1 MSPAEWDTLGDP
13 VPPDTLALVH
23 AHTVADGC
31 KLLVSSTSLLLI
43 GLQTEVGGSAVPQES
58 ERACI
63 RLRQRVGEH
72 QRVSRQRVEVATW
85 VKRYAVGLLLGFL
98 SRRRF

>member
-13 VPPDTLALVH
+13 VPSDTLALVH

-43 GLQTEVGGSAVPQES
+43 CLQAEVGGSAMLQES

-63 RLRQRVGEH
+63 RLRYPVGEY
-72 QRVSRQRVEVATW
+72 QRVSRQRAKVEI
-85 VKRYAVGLLLGFL
+85 RIERHAVGLLPRRLL
-98 SRRRF
+98 SRR